1 MDMSAGGDRHNDSEK
16 GLVPFLHRWAV
27 VTIVALVAIWAIVY
41 VAVERNK
48 EPSPDHLAA
57 MHGDVY

>member
-1 MDMSAGGDRHNDSEK
+1 MNAGGDRNHDSEK
-16 GLVPFLHRWAV
+16 GLVPFLQRWAV
-27 VTIVALVAIWAIVY
+27 VTIVALVAICSIIY
-41 VAVERNK
+41 VAVQRNK